1 MNDIAMQGA
10 IVEKGQANLLHR
22 EKIEALQKAV
32 LELPQAM
39 PELEHFFAHKIY
51 ARKGIIKKGT
61 ILVGAIKKY
70 SHINIIVYGDSSV
83 FTEDGEA
90 RIKGHTVLV
99 SQGGTK
105 RVIYAHE
112 DTLWITIISA
122 NETEPEKIEEEVLC
136 KTYDDFLEYCGNQ
149 KLIGE

>member
-1 MNDIAMQGA
+1 MNNIAIQSSF
-10 IVEKGQANLLHR
+10 VEKGESNLLHR
-22 EKIEALQKAV
+22 EKIEVLQKAV
-32 LELPQAM
+32 LELPQTM
-39 PELEHFFAHKIY
+39 PKLEHFFAHKIY
-51 ARKGIIKKGT
+51 ARKGVIKKGT
-61 ILVGAIKKY
+61 ILIGAIKKY

-83 FTEDGEA
+83 FTEDGET

-122 NETEPEKIEEEVLC
+122 NETDLDKVEEEVLC
-136 KTYDDFLEYCGNQ
+136 KTYDDFLKYCANK

>member
-10 IVEKGQANLLHR
+10 IVEKGQANLLYR

-61 ILVGAIKKY
+61 ILIGAIKKY

-83 FTEDGEA
+83 FTEYGEI
-90 RIKGHTVLV
+90 RIQGHNVLV

-105 RVIYAHE
+105 RIIYAHE